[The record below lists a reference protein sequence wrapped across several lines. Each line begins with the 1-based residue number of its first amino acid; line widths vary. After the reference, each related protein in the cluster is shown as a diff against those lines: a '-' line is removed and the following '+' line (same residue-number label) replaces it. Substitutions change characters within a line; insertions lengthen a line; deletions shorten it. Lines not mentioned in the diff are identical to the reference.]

1 MNWSALEVALV
12 PEGVVT
18 VIFTM
23 PAEPTGLVAVI
34 VVEESIAKL
43 TPVEAPKATT
53 VAPVKLVPVIV
64 TVVPPAVVPELGLTA
79 VTVGGVVPPAV

>member
-1 MNWSALEVALV
+1 M
-12 PEGVVT
+12 T
-18 VIFTM
+18 VMSTG
-23 PAEPTGLVAVI
+23 PADPTGLVAEI
-34 VVEESIAKL
+34 VVEETIAKL

-79 VTVGGVVPPAV
+79 VTVGADVTGAM